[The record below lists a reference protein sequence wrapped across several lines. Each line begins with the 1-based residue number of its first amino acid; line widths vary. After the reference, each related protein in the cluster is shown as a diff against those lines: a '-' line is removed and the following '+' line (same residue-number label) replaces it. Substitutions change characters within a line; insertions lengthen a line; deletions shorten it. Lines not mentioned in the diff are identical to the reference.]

1 MQVPLDD
8 LTLEEIDEAL
18 DYLRNRLQDR
28 YGNRLTYQQRE
39 FYLANV
45 DELLDARNFFTR
57 GHDGNREGT
66 NLHIGVGPE

>member
-18 DYLRNRLQDR
+18 AYLGTRLQDR

-45 DELLDARNFFTR
+45 DELLDARNFFMR
-57 GHDGNREGT
+57 GQNGNREGT
-66 NLHIGVGPE
+66 NLHSGVRPE